1 MAFTGVA
8 FSNRYTVFNI
18 VISDVDKRFSS
29 TLIIFVTS
37 NHVED
42 KRKRGLHLYIRRD
55 YEGELGR
62 KRNSQIKCS
71 RVPDHKLDPLIYQSF
86 PKKSH
91 SKHFS

>member
-29 TLIIFVTS
+29 SLIIFVTS

-62 KRNSQIKCS
+62 K
-71 RVPDHKLDPLIYQSF
+71 
-86 PKKSH
+86 
-91 SKHFS
+91 